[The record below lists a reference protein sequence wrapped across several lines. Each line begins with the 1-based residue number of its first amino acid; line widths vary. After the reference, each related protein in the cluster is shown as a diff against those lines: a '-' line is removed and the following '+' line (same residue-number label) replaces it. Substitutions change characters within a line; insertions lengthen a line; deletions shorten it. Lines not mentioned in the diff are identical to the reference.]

1 MITPRLADL
10 LIAQIRSELSAHMS
24 YHAVSMYFRRQ
35 SLQRWSK
42 LYHDQAVEEAGHAHK
57 IMDFLIDQEVA
68 FDLPALPGTSAT
80 FATPLDATKATL
92 ANEKRVTAEFQAMAT
107 AAVEESD
114 HTALQFLQWF
124 IEEQVEEER
133 TAQGLVDLVASGI
146 NLFQAEPLLDSFE

>member
-1 MITPRLADL
+1 M
-10 LIAQIRSELSAHMS
+10 
-24 YHAVSMYFRRQ
+24 
-35 SLQRWSK
+35 
-42 LYHDQAVEEAGHAHK
+42 
-57 IMDFLIDQEVA
+57 
-68 FDLPALPGTSAT
+68 
-80 FATPLDATKATL
+80 KATL
-92 ANEKRVTAEFQAMAT
+92 ASEKRVTAEFQAMAT